1 MNFKFLSVNKINY
14 KLGILRYINCINII
28 KKLKLTKNIIYNHK
42 LIKTK
47 IIIWKNVF
55 TSHTYKC

>member
-47 IIIWKNVF
+47 III
-55 TSHTYKC
+55 